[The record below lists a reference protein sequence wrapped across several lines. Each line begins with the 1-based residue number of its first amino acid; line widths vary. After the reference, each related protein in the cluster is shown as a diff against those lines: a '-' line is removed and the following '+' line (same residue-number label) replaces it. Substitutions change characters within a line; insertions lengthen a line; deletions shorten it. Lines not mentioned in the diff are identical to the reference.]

1 MSPKESEIKFGVS
14 TLTFLNQQISPVE
27 GIGRYLLPGL
37 KRKPKLDEV
46 EGAITAC
53 EKIGDLGLEI
63 VYRKWGREKIKR
75 LLKEKQIPILN
86 VHGPIW
92 WDTLH
97 AFRQGFEEEEKTGV
111 LFDPLLSWVAFGFL
125 KGEFEKSFGLAEDLE
140 SPHLTL
146 HPGGADILHKK
157 GLLEREIEQPVD
169 VLIEPDWKRIN
180 PQARS
185 WVWQPEKVIEIAQTA
200 GLGIAFDTSHEMISQ
215 NKLDLYSAFEFYHQN
230 SPGGIKVIHL
240 SGAIPTK
247 EGQVHGGRPLDP
259 RLVPEKVIRHIQEFY
274 RQIIADGWTGT
285 VIIELSVGMGKTLD
299 QKIKAT
305 EMTREALET
314 MPKVSSLSLPRKSTI
329 QSL

>member
-1 MSPKESEIKFGVS
+1 MTPEQKEIKFGVS

-63 VYRKWGREKIKR
+63 VYRKWGGEKIKR

-125 KGEFEKSFGLAEDLE
+125 KGEFGRSQKLAKDLK

-146 HPGGADILHKK
+146 HPGGAKILNQK
-157 GLLEREIEQPVD
+157 GLLKGKIKQPVEI
-169 VLIEPDWKRIN
+169 LIEPDWKRIN

-185 WVWQPEKVIEIAQTA
+185 WVWQPEKVIEIVQTA
-200 GLGIAFDTSHEMISQ
+200 GLGIAFDASHEIISQ
-215 NKLDLYSAFEFYHQN
+215 NKLDLYSTFEYLNQK
-230 SPGGIKVIHL
+230 SPEGVKIIHL
-240 SGAIPTK
+240 SGAVPAK
-247 EGQVHGGRPLDP
+247 EGQVHGGLPLDP
-259 RLVPEKVIRHIQEFY
+259 RLVPEKVIRHFQEFY
-274 RQIIADGWTGT
+274 QQILADGWTGT

-314 MPKVSSLSLPRKSTI
+314 MPKTHSISTPNQPTT
-329 QSL
+329 QS